1 MRDANGNCVREQA
14 TTFWE
19 GGKSQYESRPSYQDG
34 IDQIGSQR
42 GIPDAAF
49 EGDPIHGASLY
60 YSSVSNDGFVGWI
73 FEGNVGVG
81 QAGWAGVINRANSHA
96 ASTQEELSMFYGSI
110 RGASV
115 FRDITKG

>member
-1 MRDANGNCVREQA
+1 MPLSREIRSMGRA
-14 TTFWE
+14 CTT
-19 GGKSQYESRPSYQDG
+19 
-34 IDQIGSQR
+34 
-42 GIPDAAF
+42 
-49 EGDPIHGASLY
+49 
-60 YSSVSNDGFVGWI
+60 SSVSNDGFVGWI